1 MWLSPHL
8 ELESLLH
15 SALGHLGG
23 GPWRHR
29 GTSMHAH
36 KLLLSLSQHQH
47 LPVGPP
53 CGSLLFCVTIST
65 HWFSPDTPQA
75 AGNAPGF
82 RISLVSSCFLC
93 YSLNTVRK
101 LPAWEMWET
110 LFLSFQ
116 SAWALEIEW
125 SVFLKHLFFF
135 FRGTRHCDRMVHCV
149 QRWASVT
156 WFPGGRCALPH
167 SCATFKAPKQIGC
180 HLSGE
185 GSRKDFCGVT
195 SYGCTDCVWLEY
207 RGRVSFA

>member
-47 LPVGPP
+47 LPVGAP

-65 HWFSPDTPQA
+65 HWFSPDAPQA

-101 LPAWEMWET
+101 LPTWEMWET
-110 LFLSFQ
+110 PFLSFQ

-135 FRGTRHCDRMVHCV
+135 FPRNLSLRSDGTLCPKMSIRHLISWWTLC
-149 QRWASVT
+149 S
-156 WFPGGRCALPH
+156 
-167 SCATFKAPKQIGC
+167 S
-180 HLSGE
+180 
-185 GSRKDFCGVT
+185 
-195 SYGCTDCVWLEY
+195 
-207 RGRVSFA
+207 SFLCYLQGP